1 MPKAGTVSW
10 QTAPVP
16 QTPLQRGAFLDA
28 CVEWLVVAPS
38 TDASERLAPRTA
50 AVADGVVP
58 CASGGWGDTRS
69 GMRLGAKTCGFCEG
83 SEGVRVSVGNPFA
96 GKPWVAVCELCV

>member
-10 QTAPVP
+10 QTAPAP

-38 TDASERLAPRTA
+38 ADESERLAPRTA
-50 AVADGVVP
+50 AVVDGT

-69 GMRLGAKTCGFCEG
+69 GMRLGARTCGFCG
-83 SEGVRVSVGNPFA
+83 RGTGVRVSVGNPFA
-96 GKPWVAVCELCV
+96 GKPWVAVCESCA